1 MLEYPYDRSIT
12 MKTILTILLL
22 TTNVY
27 AWDDEDSQN
36 LNDINVWNIQN
47 RIDERRYRE
56 KMIEI
61 EEERNEILREEQRE
75 KNHEEYINTLR
86 RLSDSMDPLKGIRD

>member
-1 MLEYPYDRSIT
+1 

-22 TTNVY
+22 TTNAY
-27 AWDDEDSQN
+27 AWDEQDSQN
-36 LNDINVWNIQN
+36 LNDINVWTTQN

-56 KMIEI
+56 KMVEI

-75 KNHEEYINTLR
+75 KNHEEYLNTLR
-86 RLSDSMDPLKGIRD
+86 RLNDSMNPLNKIRD